1 MLFLSITH
9 LLALDT
15 LVRSRE
21 GLRGNSNNPSA
32 TKIRGAAPGESRRE
46 AGGSWDPPAGGAG
59 GWQGTGGDNCRWQ
72 GRWPFCKE
80 GDDGAQRKKFGSW
93 VWDPRRGLG
102 HTGCH
107 QHRSFGAGSVGAVEA
122 LPRAVSSWV
131 LCLLFQPRPR
141 RGCSEERNRRGGNEA
156 ALGQNLKA
164 RPPPEGD
171 PSTASSVPLYNL
183 LQAPAALLQGNIN
196 YIYCPQHAELHKR
209 GAWLGGG
216 LTWNARGLRRPLA
229 AAGEVANS
237 ALEPAQRARSG
248 AVKEKGDTKGGLS

>member
-59 GWQGTGGDNCRWQ
+59 GWQG
-72 GRWPFCKE
+72 RWPFCKE

-107 QHRSFGAGSVGAVEA
+107 QHRSFGASRVGAVEA

-141 RGCSEERNRRGGNEA
+141 RGCSEERNRRGGDEA

-171 PSTASSVPLYNL
+171 PSTASSVSLYNL

-196 YIYCPQHAELHKR
+196 SIAPSTLNFSR
-209 GAWLGGG
+209 GVPGWVGGSPGMLGGCAD
-216 LTWNARGLRRPLA
+216 LWLLLESWPILLWSPPSEH
-229 AAGEVANS
+229 EVV
-237 ALEPAQRARSG
+237 L
-248 AVKEKGDTKGGLS
+248 

>member
-9 LLALDT
+9 LLPLDT
-15 LVRSRE
+15 LARSRE

-59 GWQGTGGDNCRWQ
+59 GWQGTGGDSCRWQ

-80 GDDGAQRKKFGSW
+80 EDDGAQRKKLGSW
-93 VWDPRRGLG
+93 VWATRGGLG
-102 HTGCH
+102 HTGSH

-122 LPRAVSSWV
+122 LPRAVSSLV
-131 LCLLFQPRPR
+131 LCLLFQLRPC
-141 RGCSEERNRRGGNEA
+141 RGFSEERNRRGGNEA

-171 PSTASSVPLYNL
+171 PSTASSVPLYNP
-183 LQAPAALLQGNIN
+183 LQAPAALPQGNIS
-196 YIYCPQHAELHKR
+196 YIAPSTLNFTR
-209 GAWLGGG
+209 GVPGWVGGSPGMLGGCAD
-216 LTWNARGLRRPLA
+216 LLLLLESWPILLWSPPSEH
-229 AAGEVANS
+229 EVV
-237 ALEPAQRARSG
+237 L
-248 AVKEKGDTKGGLS
+248 